1 MNLRKKTYH
10 IIPPDYRKKIP
21 YLFIIIIIGM
31 IFEVFGIGVL
41 LPILTSILNP
51 DLLMNNERIKL
62 FFETL
67 GISDS
72 NKITEI
78 SLLLLFI
85 IYFFKA
91 MFLLWSNSFQNKLTA
106 GLTASLSNQLYEKLV
121 KKNYLFHALRNSSE
135 TIKLF
140 QIEVNYFNTFFLS
153 TIYLITETS
162 IVFAILL
169 TLIFIEPTGTI
180 SIISIFLIF
189 GSIFYVIGKKLS
201 SRWGS
206 IRESNDNNLSKLL
219 IETFGGIKELIISN
233 SFEFFINKNSR
244 YNKIKATIS
253 SKNTTLNQVPRY
265 YLELVTVGSFIAF
278 IFLFLSSGKPV
289 DSLVVLMGV
298 FIASTL
304 RILPSIN
311 RILGSL
317 QQIKYYQSSIDVIY
331 NHFIDNPETGQEI
344 LNYEK
349 SKISFKSNFSVEKL
363 NFFYNQKNNLV
374 LKDVSFKVNKG
385 SIIGIIGS
393 TGSGKSTLVNIIS
406 GLIYPLKGNLM
417 VDGRILNQSD
427 LFSWRN
433 SIGYVSQNTFLSDST
448 ILENIAFGI
457 DKKFISDERV
467 QNAIQGAQI
476 KEFIKRLP
484 KGLNTIVGER
494 GVQFSG
500 GEQQRIGIA
509 RALYRDPEILIL
521 DEATSALDTLTEE
534 KVMKSVYDLRL
545 KKTIIIVTHRLSTLK
560 NCEMIYHIKNGI
572 LNEENLKTVSY
583 DR

>member
-1 MNLRKKTYH
+1 MNLRKKLYH
-10 IIPPDYRKKIP
+10 IIPSDYRKKITS
-21 YLFIIIIIGM
+21 LFIIVIIGM
-31 IFEVFGIGVL
+31 IFEIFGIGVL

-51 DLLMNNERIKL
+51 DLLMNNERLML

-67 GISDS
+67 GMSEITE
-72 NKITEI
+72 ITEI
-78 SLLLLFI
+78 SLILLFI

-91 MFLLWSNSFQNKLTA
+91 IFLLWSNSFQNKLTA
-106 GLTASLSNQLYEKLV
+106 GLTASLSNHLYEKLL
-121 KKNYLFHALRNSSE
+121 KKNYLFYVLRNSSE
-135 TIKLF
+135 IVKLF

-169 TLIFIEPTGTI
+169 TLIFIEPIGTL

-189 GSIFYVIGKKLS
+189 GSIFYLISKKLS
-201 SRWGS
+201 SRWGI

-219 IETFGGIKELIISN
+219 METFGGIKELIISN
-233 SFEFFINKNSR
+233 SFDFFINKNSR

-253 SKNTTLNQVPRY
+253 SKNTTLNQVPRH
-265 YLELVTVGSFIAF
+265 YLELVTVGSFITF
-278 IFLFLSSGKPV
+278 IFLFLRSGKPV
-289 DSLVVLMGV
+289 DSLIVLMGV

-331 NHFIDNPETGQEI
+331 NQMIDITETGQEI
-344 LNYEK
+344 LYNEK
-349 SKISFKSNFSVEKL
+349 SKIPFKSNFSVEKL
-363 NFFYNQKNNLV
+363 NFFYNDKNNLV
-374 LKDVSFKVNKG
+374 LKGVTLKVNKG

-406 GLIYPLKGNLM
+406 GLIYPLKGNLK
-417 VDGRILNQSD
+417 VDGTFLNQSD

-457 DKKFISDERV
+457 DKKFISFERV
-467 QNAIQGAQI
+467 ENAINGAQI
-476 KEFIKRLP
+476 KELIKRLP

-534 KVMKSVYDLRL
+534 KVMNSVYDLRL

-560 NCEMIYHIKNGI
+560 NCEMIYHIKNGM
-572 LNEENLKTVSY
+572 LNEENLNTVSY